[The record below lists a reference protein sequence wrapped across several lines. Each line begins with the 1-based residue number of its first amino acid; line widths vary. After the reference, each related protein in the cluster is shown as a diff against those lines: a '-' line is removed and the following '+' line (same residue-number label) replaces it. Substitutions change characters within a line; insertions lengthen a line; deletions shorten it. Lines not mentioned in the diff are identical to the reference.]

1 VVTPD
6 YFKAMGISLVRGRF
20 FEDRDTDGAP
30 AVAIIDESLAQTY
43 WPNQDPIGKRL
54 HRGGGGQPNPTWDTV
69 IGVVRHVHNRTLE
82 ARSRVEVYWPE
93 YQRPYGALTLA
104 ILTSGNPS
112 SLVPAVQKEVTAID
126 PDLPVYRVRT
136 MTDVMGESVQRRR
149 LALILLGIFAA
160 LALALASVG
169 IYGVT
174 SYVVAQSQQE
184 IGLRMA
190 LGADRGEV
198 LRLMMGRGMSSI
210 FVGLGIGLVAA
221 LALTRLIAGMLFAVR
236 PTDPVAL
243 GGAAIALVAVAMLAI
258 FIPAWRATTVN
269 PMVALRYE

>member
-1 VVTPD
+1 
-6 YFKAMGISLVRGRF
+6 
-20 FEDRDTDGAP
+20 
-30 AVAIIDESLAQTY
+30 
-43 WPNQDPIGKRL
+43 
-54 HRGGGGQPNPTWDTV
+54 
-69 IGVVRHVHNRTLE
+69 
-82 ARSRVEVYWPE
+82 
-93 YQRPYGALTLA
+93 
-104 ILTSGNPS
+104 
-112 SLVPAVQKEVTAID
+112 
-126 PDLPVYRVRT
+126 
-136 MTDVMGESVQRRR
+136 
-149 LALILLGIFAA
+149 
-160 LALALASVG
+160 
-169 IYGVT
+169 
-174 SYVVAQSQQE
+174 
-184 IGLRMA
+184 MA